1 MIAYLVEENRVLKE
15 QMGGRKLRLNDDQ
28 RRRLAATAKRLGQ
41 RALDR
46 VATIVTPDTLMRW
59 HRRLI
64 AWKWIYNARRVG
76 RPGLSQAIAA
86 LIVSMPRENSSW
98 GYCRIH
104 GELKALGHRGAAST
118 MGKVLKDNGVKPAPR
133 PSSWRTFLRAHWGE
147 IADTDFFTT
156 EVWTPLG
163 LKTYY
168 ILFLIDLKT
177 RRAGHV
183 GGRLH
188 AGLFLRHIRTDA

>member
-104 GELKALGHRGAAST
+104 GELKASGIGA
-118 MGKVLKDNGVKPAPR
+118 
-133 PSSWRTFLRAHWGE
+133 
-147 IADTDFFTT
+147 
-156 EVWTPLG
+156 
-163 LKTYY
+163 
-168 ILFLIDLKT
+168 
-177 RRAGHV
+177 RRA
-183 GGRLH
+183 RW
-188 AGLFLRHIRTDA
+188 AKCSRTTG